1 MNSCL
6 VKSLYR
12 TKLRECIR
20 MGYRPGEWSSK
31 VITENKALSKRQI
44 KKLNRNGAL
53 GHYIFNNVR
62 YHYKK
67 NITHC
72 VQDEDGINIKINT
85 AFGHL
90 RDINELSH
98 KVQFDLLGML

>member
-1 MNSCL
+1 MNSGV
-6 VKSLYR
+6 VKMLYR

-20 MGYRPGEWSSK
+20 MGYKPGEWSSK
-31 VITENKALSKRQI
+31 VVTEKKALSKRKI
-44 KKLNRNGAL
+44 KKLNRKGAL

-67 NITHC
+67 DMNSSYENE
-72 VQDEDGINIKINT
+72 EDLNNKICSG
-85 AFGHL
+85 FSHL

-98 KVQFDLLGML
+98 KVEYDLLGML